1 MLRFL
6 TFIIV
11 VVLSNVIQCITG
23 FAGTVLAMPFSVML
37 VGYSVAKPTLNLLGV
52 VTSIGV
58 IISDYKAINK
68 KEFFKIIGI
77 MLIGIAGGTYITSHF
92 EMNPSL
98 LYKLLGSVVIF
109 FALFDTYLFVKK
121 KTDKRLST
129 PLALLLLI
137 SAGLVHGMFVC
148 GGPLLVT
155 YASDRMKDTKEF
167 RATLS
172 SVWIVLNTIIFFTDI
187 KSGYING
194 SFFLV
199 FTVLFLFLVLSIII
213 GRLVSKKM
221 NQKAFLIMS
230 YALMFISG
238 ISLFLK

>member
-37 VGYSVAKPTLNLLGV
+37 VGYNVAKPTLNLLGV

-58 IISDYKAINK
+58 LINDYKAINK
-68 KEFFKIIGI
+68 REFFKIIAV
-77 MLIGIAGGTYITSHF
+77 MLVGIAGGTFITQHF
-92 EMNPSL
+92 ELNPSL

-109 FALFDTYLFVKK
+109 FALFDTYLFVRK
-121 KTDKRLST
+121 KTDKKLST
-129 PLALLLLI
+129 PIELLLLI
-137 SAGLVHGMFVC
+137 SSGLVHGMFVC

-155 YASDRMKDTKEF
+155 YASAKLKDTKEF

-172 SVWIVLNTIIFFTDI
+172 AVWIVLNTIIFFTDFRA
-187 KSGYING
+187 GYINRT
-194 SFFLV
+194 FIITFI
-199 FTVLFLFLVLSIII
+199 VLFLFLVLSILI
-213 GRLVSKKM
+213 GRLVSKRM
-221 NQKAFLIMS
+221 NQKAFLILS

>member
-6 TFIIV
+6 TFILV

-37 VGYSVAKPTLNLLGV
+37 VGYNVAKPTLNLLGV

-58 IISDYKAINK
+58 LISDYKAINK
-68 KEFFKIIGI
+68 KEFFKIIAV
-77 MLIGIAGGTYITSHF
+77 MLVGIAGGTFITQHF
-92 EMNPSL
+92 ELNPSL

-109 FALFDTYLFVKK
+109 FAIFDTYLFVRK
-121 KTDKRLST
+121 KTDKELSA
-129 PLALLLLI
+129 PIAMILLI

-155 YASDRMKDTKEF
+155 YASARLKDSKEF

-172 SVWIVLNTIIFFTDI
+172 AVWIVLNSIIFCTDI
-187 KSGYING
+187 KAGYING
-194 SFFLV
+194 RFFMV
-199 FTVLFLFLVLSIII
+199 FIVLFLFLVLSILI
-213 GRLVSKKM
+213 GRLVSKRM
-221 NQKAFLIMS
+221 NQKAFLITS

>member
-37 VGYSVAKPTLNLLGV
+37 VGYNVAKPTLNLLGV

-58 IISDYKAINK
+58 LISDYKAINK
-68 KEFFKIIGI
+68 KEFFKIIII
-77 MLIGIAGGTYITSHF
+77 MLVGIAGGTFITSHF
-92 EMNPSL
+92 ELNPSL

-109 FALFDTYLFVKK
+109 FALFDSYLFIKK
-121 KTDKRLST
+121 KEDKELSA
-129 PLALLLLI
+129 PIAFLLLI
-137 SAGLVHGMFVC
+137 TAGLVHGMFVC

-155 YASDRMKDTKEF
+155 YASARLKDTKEF

-172 SVWIVLNTIIFFTDI
+172 AVWIVLNTIIFFTDI
-187 KSGYING
+187 KAGYING
-194 SFFLV
+194 TFVITFV
-199 FTVLFLFLVLSIII
+199 VLFFFLVLSILI
-213 GRLVSKKM
+213 GRLISKKM
-221 NQKAFLIMS
+221 NQKAFLITS
-230 YALMFISG
+230 YILMFISG
-238 ISLFLK
+238 ISLLLK